1 MSDHLRHLTS
11 YLGHLVKARD
21 RHAVHSPFIYDLIAQ
36 VLRPGDTLPIYAEM
50 EQARADL
57 FESDQ
62 TIRVNDLGAGSR
74 FDDQALRRVSDV
86 ARRALKP
93 PKQAQLLFRLARY
106 LNAGCVLELG
116 TSFGITTLYL
126 SSGAEDGE
134 VHTIEGCP
142 QTYRIAQHQFERFSR
157 TNIHAHLGSF
167 RATLPELLPRLDPL
181 DLVFM
186 DGHHAKEPT
195 LDYFELCLQRSHN
208 DTVLVLDDIHWS
220 QGMEAAWSAIKAH
233 PRVTVTIDL
242 YSLGL
247 VFLRSE
253 QAREHFR
260 LRY

>member
-1 MSDHLRHLTS
+1 MSIHLHHLTS
-11 YLGHLVKARD
+11 YLGHLVKARS
-21 RHAVHSPFIYDLIAQ
+21 RHGVHSPFVYDLIAQ
-36 VLRPGDTLPIYAEM
+36 VLRPSDVLPAYAAI

-57 FESDQ
+57 LDSDQ

-74 FDDQALRRVSDV
+74 VHDQALRRVSEV
-86 ARRALKP
+86 ARTALKP
-93 PKQAQLLFRLARY
+93 PRQAQLLYRLARY
-106 LNAGCVLELG
+106 MDAGSVLELG

-142 QTYRIAQHQFERFSR
+142 QTYRIAQHQFERFNR

-167 RATLPELLPRLDPL
+167 RATLPELLPRMEPP
-181 DLVFM
+181 DLVFI
-186 DGHHAKEPT
+186 DGHHAEGPT
-195 LDYFELCLQRSHN
+195 LEYFELCLHHAHN

-220 QGMEAAWSAIKAH
+220 RGMEAAWSAIKSH

-242 YSLGL
+242 YNLGL

-253 QAREHFR
+253 QAKEHFR

>member
-1 MSDHLRHLTS
+1 MSIHLHHLTS
-11 YLGHLVKARD
+11 YLGHLVKARS
-21 RHAVHSPFIYDLIAQ
+21 RHGVHSPFVYDLIAQ
-36 VLRPGDTLPIYAEM
+36 VLRPSDVLPAYAAI

-57 FESDQ
+57 LDSDQ

-74 FDDQALRRVSDV
+74 VHDQALRRVSEV
-86 ARRALKP
+86 ARTALKP
-93 PKQAQLLFRLARY
+93 PRQAQLLYRLARY
-106 LNAGCVLELG
+106 MDAGSVLELG

-142 QTYRIAQHQFERFSR
+142 QTYRIAQHQFERFDR
-157 TNIHAHLGSF
+157 ANIHAHLGSF
-167 RATLPELLPRLDPL
+167 RATLPELLPRMEPP
-181 DLVFM
+181 DLVFI
-186 DGHHAKEPT
+186 DGHHAEGPT
-195 LDYFELCLQRSHN
+195 LEYFELCLHHAHN

-220 QGMEAAWSAIKAH
+220 RGMEAAWSAIKSH

-242 YSLGL
+242 YNLGL

-253 QAREHFR
+253 QAKEHFR